1 MPHSPKHHLRMQIK
15 QLGAD
20 GSFEGLLAVY
30 NNVDL
35 GGDVILAGA
44 FTKTLQEH
52 GSQVPL
58 LWQHKTDEPI
68 GTLTLTDASDALHC
82 KGQLLMD
89 LPTAQK
95 AYLLL
100 KSKIISGLSIGYDTI
115 KDTVDNNVR
124 YLKELRLWEGS
135 VVTFPMN
142 PEAMVQAIK
151 SLRDE
156 TKGDF
161 DAELANQQIQDA
173 GYQIFNALYAAL
185 MSLTW
190 ASDLSKEDTLSAA
203 QTILD
208 QFTAAYMAYLPD
220 FYDYINAEYGSMET
234 MSRKRMKVKALRV
247 VSMIT
252 KEGRELS
259 TANLQKIA
267 KAHDHAKAI
276 GGHVDDM
283 KSIFQTLLPDEA
295 ALESEVE
302 DVDPDPDAD
311 DPDNSTSSAKAAKE
325 KTEPDT
331 THSAEI
337 KTVDSILALIPKA
350 S

>member
-1 MPHSPKHHLRMQIK
+1 MPHTPKHHLRMQIK
-15 QLGAD
+15 QLSAD

-68 GTLTLTDASDALHC
+68 GTLTLTDEPDALHC

-89 LPTAQK
+89 LPMAQK

-100 KSKIISGLSIGYDTI
+100 KSKIISGLSIGYDAI

-124 YLKELRLWEGS
+124 YLKEVRLWEGS

-142 PEAMVQAIK
+142 PAAMVQAIK

-190 ASDLSKEDTLSAA
+190 ASDLSKEDTLAAA

-220 FYDYINAEYGSMET
+220 FYDYVNAEYGSMET
-234 MSRKRMKVKALRV
+234 MSRKRMKVKALRI

-252 KEGRELS
+252 KEGRTLS
-259 TANLQKIA
+259 AASVEKLSA
-267 KAHDHAKAI
+267 AHDHVKAI
-276 GGHVDDM
+276 GDHADSA

-295 ALESEVE
+295 ALEAEDE
-302 DVDPDPDAD
+302 DVDPDAD

-325 KTEPDT
+325 KTEPEQN
-331 THSAEI
+331 HSAEI